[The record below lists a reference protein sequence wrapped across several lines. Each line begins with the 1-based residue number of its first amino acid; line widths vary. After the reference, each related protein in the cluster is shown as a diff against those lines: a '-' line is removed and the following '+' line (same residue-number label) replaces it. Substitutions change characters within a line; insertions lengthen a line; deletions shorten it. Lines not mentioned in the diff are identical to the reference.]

1 MFLFHIRQLYKRYN
15 YIYIYAQI
23 SQNLF
28 LFSRVMLYKLR
39 RCTVDINK
47 SVCKNY
53 LEITKIDRVRKK
65 RMERK
70 KGKKLPVRNQPAI
83 VHQSPQAVFLENL
96 NLIPQPSP
104 PPPSLPQ
111 GGETVVQD
119 SPPPSNNY
127 DTNLDTVKKNVCGHN
142 PVGWRTQQENRLA
155 AHHHHH
161 HHYRREERLSCK
173 IHHHHHHH
181 PTTTTT
187 TMSGGQYF
195 D

>member
-1 MFLFHIRQLYKRYN
+1 
-15 YIYIYAQI
+15 
-23 SQNLF
+23 
-28 LFSRVMLYKLR
+28 MLYKLK

-53 LEITKIDRVRKK
+53 LEITKIERVRKK

-70 KGKKLPVRNQPAI
+70 KGKKPPVRNQPAI

-104 PPPSLPQ
+104 PPPPLPPQ
-111 GGETVVQD
+111 GGKTVVQD

-127 DTNLDTVKKNVCGHN
+127 DTNLDTVKKNVCGRN
-142 PVGWRTQQENRLA
+142 PVGWRTRHRQENRLA

-173 IHHHHHHH
+173 IRHHHHHH